1 MEVYM
6 LSNTKFNSGLTYNE
20 ADALVE
26 QYVSGIKTDDVKLA
40 VLITH
45 LKSAVRDSK
54 QMRRVISSLLD
65 DEVRT
70 V

>member
-1 MEVYM
+1 M
-6 LSNTKFNSGLTYNE
+6 LSNTKFNSGLTYSE

-26 QYVSGIKTDDVKLA
+26 QYVSGIETDDVKLA

-65 DEVRT
+65 DQVRT
-70 V
+70 A

>member
-1 MEVYM
+1 M
-6 LSNTKFNSGLTYNE
+6 LSNTKFNSGLTYSE

-26 QYVSGIKTDDVKLA
+26 QYVSGMKTDDVKLA